1 MKTVQDIFKECD
13 IRESLLVLLAGV
25 PENRSSKMFEQY
37 YSLYCVV
44 MATWYG
50 QGVTDYIL
58 TGFRKS
64 EYKNGKKVY
73 SFYSKNLE
81 TPVNKEV
88 EKIDWNEVVR
98 GKIKVYI
105 PDYVTEKIT
114 NDVLCSMLLYQIY
127 EWCTVDVPQYT
138 NKLLFDSMKCVT
150 QERKSDIAEYESWLE
165 MLFHYSFHYSME
177 KDYINNAILEYK
189 ESKCNSFK
197 WGELLREY
205 DWEIGI
211 PNHILYSYGG
221 LQILH
226 RNLQLKRLPEVY
238 SCFHKLDN
246 ENPPDLRRLYIRLK
260 SLEANYEDIGLS
272 EYLEVANERKRII
285 VEKNAC
291 YKKLPLIYIR
301 DGKGNQ
307 SKLCE
312 VELSELLCMN
322 IYLLDEEITKPEQ
335 VLALIGFYLEYPIK
349 VERIQRK
356 YFVQSLMGMK
366 IGLITKE
373 ASGAENGFVSKE
385 VGRDYA

>member
-1 MKTVQDIFKECD
+1 
-13 IRESLLVLLAGV
+13 
-25 PENRSSKMFEQY
+25 
-37 YSLYCVV
+37 
-44 MATWYG
+44 
-50 QGVTDYIL
+50 
-58 TGFRKS
+58 
-64 EYKNGKKVY
+64 
-73 SFYSKNLE
+73 
-81 TPVNKEV
+81 
-88 EKIDWNEVVR
+88 
-98 GKIKVYI
+98 
-105 PDYVTEKIT
+105 
-114 NDVLCSMLLYQIY
+114 
-127 EWCTVDVPQYT
+127 
-138 NKLLFDSMKCVT
+138 
-150 QERKSDIAEYESWLE
+150 
-165 MLFHYSFHYSME
+165 ME

-260 SLEANYEDIGLS
+260 SLEANCEDIGLS

-312 VELSELLCMN
+312 VELLELLCMN

>member
-1 MKTVQDIFKECD
+1 M
-13 IRESLLVLLAGV
+13 
-25 PENRSSKMFEQY
+25 
-37 YSLYCVV
+37 
-44 MATWYG
+44 
-50 QGVTDYIL
+50 
-58 TGFRKS
+58 
-64 EYKNGKKVY
+64 
-73 SFYSKNLE
+73 
-81 TPVNKEV
+81 
-88 EKIDWNEVVR
+88 
-98 GKIKVYI
+98 
-105 PDYVTEKIT
+105 
-114 NDVLCSMLLYQIY
+114 
-127 EWCTVDVPQYT
+127 
-138 NKLLFDSMKCVT
+138 
-150 QERKSDIAEYESWLE
+150 
-165 MLFHYSFHYSME
+165 
-177 KDYINNAILEYK
+177 
-189 ESKCNSFK
+189 
-197 WGELLREY
+197 GELLREY

-307 SKLCE
+307 SKLCK

-322 IYLLDEEITKPEQ
+322 IYLLDEKITKPEQ

-373 ASGAENGFVSKE
+373 ASGAEKMEITEGKI
-385 VGRDYA
+385 

>member
-13 IRESLLVLLAGV
+13 IRESLLALLAGV

-37 YSLYCVV
+37 YSFYCVV

-73 SFYSKNLE
+73 SFYGKNLG

-88 EKIDWNEVVR
+88 EKIDWNKVVR

-105 PDYVTEKIT
+105 PDYITEKIT

-127 EWCTVDVPQYT
+127 KWCTVGVPQYT
-138 NKLLFDSMKCVT
+138 NKLLFDSMECLI
-150 QERKSDIAEYESWLE
+150 QERKSGIAEYESWLE

-197 WGELLREY
+197 WGELLCDY
-205 DWEIGI
+205 DWEIGLPDYI
-211 PNHILYSYGG
+211 MYSYGG
-221 LQILH
+221 LKILD
-226 RNLQLKRLPEVY
+226 RNLKLKRLPDVY
-238 SCFHKLDN
+238 SYFHKLDN
-246 ENPPDLRRLYIRLK
+246 ENRPDLRRLYIRLK

-272 EYLEVANERKRII
+272 KYLKVANERKRII
-285 VEKNAC
+285 IEKNVC

-307 SKLCE
+307 SKLGE
-312 VELSELLCMN
+312 VELSELLCMD
-322 IYLLDEEITKPEQ
+322 IYLLDENITKPEQ
-335 VLALIGFYLEYPIK
+335 VLALIGFYLEYPIR

-356 YFVQSLMGMK
+356 YFVQSLIGMK
-366 IGLITKE
+366 IMSITK
-373 ASGAENGFVSKE
+373 AVSGVKKLET
-385 VGRDYA
+385 DYA